1 MAKSG
6 YAQLKDGRMFYTH
19 DGSGEPV
26 ILLHPLGTSSWV
38 WHLVQPILAR
48 QFSVYALDML
58 GAGDSEKPPR
68 ADYALETH
76 AHNVV
81 AFMDAMQIPTAY
93 VVGNSV
99 GAVLTI
105 NEAGKHPDRVTR
117 AVLVGA
123 PPWTSQDGAQR
134 LAQARQNGYDANGL
148 PKLRSLAEQKVNMPG
163 ITELLADQMNGVR
176 AKSGMWAQR
185 TMEAL
190 CNYDVPSHLSAVK
203 CPTLVVYGDRDAIRD
218 KDDRVAKGIPGARLH
233 VIPDAG
239 HIPQLERPEEVAR
252 VVADFLKQAS
262 PQPTGAARA
271 ARS

>member
-1 MAKSG
+1 MARSG

-26 ILLHPLGTSSWV
+26 ILLHQLGASSWV
-38 WHLVQPILAR
+38 WHMVQPILAR

-68 ADYALETH
+68 ADYSLETH

-93 VVGNSV
+93 IVGNSV
-99 GAVLTI
+99 GACLTI
-105 NEAGKHPDRVTR
+105 NEAGEHPDRVTR
-117 AVLVGA
+117 AVLIGT

-134 LAQARQNGYDANGL
+134 LAQSRQNGYDANGL
-148 PKLRSLAEQKVNMPG
+148 PKLRSLAEQKVTMPG
-163 ITELLADQMNGVR
+163 FTEFMADQMNGVR

-203 CPTLVVYGDRDAIRD
+203 CPTLVVYGDRDSIRD
-218 KDDRVAKGIPGARLH
+218 KEDRVAKGIAGARLH
-233 VIPDAG
+233 VMPAAG
-239 HIPQLERPEEVAR
+239 HSPQLERPEEVAR
-252 VVADFLKQAS
+252 VVADFLKQAA
-262 PQPTGAARA
+262 PQPSGAAR
-271 ARS
+271 R

>member
-68 ADYALETH
+68 ADYSLETH

-105 NEAGKHPDRVTR
+105 NEAGKHPDRVKR
-117 AVLVGA
+117 AVIIGA
-123 PPWTSQDGAQR
+123 PGWTAQEGAQR
-134 LAQARQNGYDANGL
+134 LAQSRLNGYDANGL
-148 PKLRSLAEQKVNMPG
+148 PKLRSLAEQRANMPG
-163 ITELLADQMNGVR
+163 ITELMADQMNGAR

-190 CNYDVPSHLSAVK
+190 SKYDVPSHLGAVA
-203 CPTLVVYGDRDAIRD
+203 CPTLVVYGDRDAIGD
-218 KDDRVAKGIPGARLH
+218 KKEMVTAGIRGARLH
-233 VIPDAG
+233 IIPDAG
-239 HIPQLERPEEVAR
+239 HIPQLERPDEVAR
-252 VVADFLKQAS
+252 VIADFLKQAS
-262 PQPTGAARA
+262 PQPTSAARA
-271 ARS
+271 TGS